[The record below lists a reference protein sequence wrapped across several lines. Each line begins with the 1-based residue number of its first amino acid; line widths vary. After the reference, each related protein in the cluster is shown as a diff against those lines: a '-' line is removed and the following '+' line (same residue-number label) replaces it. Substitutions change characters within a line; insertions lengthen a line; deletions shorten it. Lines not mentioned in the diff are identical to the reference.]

1 MGSAKYQALA
11 IAAVMTTLFET
22 GSHPSLEK
30 MRADVPDSVLEML
43 TIPAL
48 RPEKALKL
56 H

>member
-30 MRADVPDSVLEML
+30 MRADVPDSVLYL
-43 TIPAL
+43 LFNDAPRT
-48 RPEKALKL
+48 EKALKL

>member
-11 IAAVMTTLFET
+11 IAAVITTLFET
-22 GSHPSLEK
+22 GCHPSLEK